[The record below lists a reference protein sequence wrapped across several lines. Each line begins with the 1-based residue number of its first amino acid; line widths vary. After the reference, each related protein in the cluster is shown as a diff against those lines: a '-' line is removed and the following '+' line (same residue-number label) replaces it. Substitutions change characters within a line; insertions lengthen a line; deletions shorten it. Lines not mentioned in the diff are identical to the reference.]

1 MQPRVEAL
9 ICVTEPDRGQGVRL
23 VQVEGD
29 LHARDAQRFR
39 RSLAAAAEAGHARL
53 VVDLRGCRFVSRV
66 CASAVAETADEL
78 KQAFGVRLRVV
89 TAPESVLEQALEGA
103 WRSKLW
109 IHHSVGAA
117 LAEAAAA

>member
-1 MQPRVEAL
+1 MQPRVQPL
-9 ICVTEPDRGQGVRL
+9 IHVTEPDRGRGVRL

-39 RSLAAAAEAGHARL
+39 RSLAAAAEAGRVRL
-53 VVDLRGCRFVSRV
+53 VVDLRGCRFVSLV

-78 KQAFGVRLRVV
+78 KQTSGVRLRVV
-89 TAPESVLEQALEGA
+89 TVPESVLEQALEGA

-117 LAEAAAA
+117 LAEAAA